1 MKLPT
6 VSIDIL
12 GPIIEEI
19 DGPKA
24 DEHWIENMITRLQES
39 QPVLVAYLAE
49 QQSKEATLVG
59 LLIIRFLES
68 QCEADEMKEMFG

>member
-1 MKLPT
+1 MKLPE

-24 DEHWIENMITRLQES
+24 DEYWVENMITRLRES
-39 QPVLVAYLAE
+39 QPVLIAYLAE
-49 QQSKEATLVG
+49 QASEEAALVG
-59 LLIIRFLES
+59 LLIYRFLES